1 LSQFEADDP
10 DDTDGPD
17 GNVSAVDPHFE
28 NSTHPLPHSINF
40 NMEQLRLRAFAIPT
54 LRVAWMLLDCYAP
67 TSMHA
72 ASLLRLLI
80 GSTPSPVVESVPFQW
95 DEPAMQDLVLF
106 FWDSLQCL
114 SAQLKHFYNDSTHC
128 GTKPN
133 RRTKRDVLRVSR
145 ILLFHSLPY
154 WIVYFL
160 QTYGFNPQTLGTFA
174 SIDSLLVGGSQYE
187 RIKTLRLLSLSLR
200 MKSKVPKLLGG
211 RFHAMVSDKFRPVI
225 TELFSLCMEMVT
237 AHHEDHAVP
246 DMVRL
251 ASHAKHC
258 FSRGE
263 TPLSNPFPMIY
274 EAIVEFL
281 PLAVDRARCD
291 VREIRKG
298 YPRSWP
304 DSTPPPTTRKRRKAH
319 ADPPRPPLDDPG
331 EVSDDD
337 LHSQSAT
344 ARSNRLVLDDC
355 EASDSTPSG
364 VVRAAPA
371 KQRQRHVPSPDCT
384 GTAAPPLC
392 SEVHRRHDACDSRDV
407 GLDEAHSHHK
417 DSDASAPKQRLCGD
431 CKDLL
436 HQFFVSGLQRGH
448 SPGATGAY
456 LWSILRKQRQNMS
469 QPNSTASS
477 SSVSSSASID
487 ESSHA
492 GISSRRR
499 SESQCDANS
508 DSGDADSDP
517 DNESNDDICCKR
529 QRSLCAVGESSDD
542 DV

>member
-1 LSQFEADDP
+1 MSQFEADAP
-10 DDTDGPD
+10 DDVEGPD
-17 GNVSAVDPHFE
+17 GNGRAVNPHFE

-40 NMEQLRLRAFAIPT
+40 TMEQLRLRAFAIPT

-95 DEPAMQDLVLF
+95 DEPAMHDLVIF

-114 SAQLKHFYNDSTHC
+114 SAQLKHFYNDSTCC

-145 ILLFHSLPY
+145 IVLFHSLPY
-154 WIVYFL
+154 WIVSFL
-160 QTYGFNPQTLGTFA
+160 YTYGFNPQTLGTFA

-246 DMVRL
+246 QMVRL
-251 ASHAKHC
+251 ASHATHC

-263 TPLSNPFPMIY
+263 TPLSNPFPGIY

-281 PLAVDRARCD
+281 PLAVDRVRCD
-291 VREIRKG
+291 VPEIRKG

-304 DSTPPPTTRKRRKAH
+304 DSTPPPTTRKRRKADVDH
-319 ADPPRPPLDDPG
+319 PPRPPSDDPG
-331 EVSDDD
+331 EVSDHD
-337 LHSQSAT
+337 LHSHSAT
-344 ARSNRLVLDDC
+344 ARSNHLVLDEC
-355 EASDSTPSG
+355 EACDLTPSG

-371 KQRQRHVPSPDCT
+371 RQRQRNVASPDCT
-384 GTAAPPLC
+384 GTAAAPLS
-392 SEVHRRHDACDSRDV
+392 SEVHRRLDACESR
-407 GLDEAHSHHK
+407 HK
-417 DSDASAPKQRLCGD
+417 DDDASVPKQHLCFG
-431 CKDLL
+431 CKALL
-436 HQFFVSGLQRGH
+436 RQFFVSGLQKGH

-456 LWSILRKQRQNMS
+456 LWSILCKKQQQNMS
-469 QPNSTASS
+469 QPDSTVSS
-477 SSVSSSASID
+477 SSVSSS
-487 ESSHA
+487 
-492 GISSRRR
+492 
-499 SESQCDANS
+499 S
-508 DSGDADSDP
+508 DSGVADSD
-517 DNESNDDICCKR
+517 DESIDDIHYRR
-529 QRSLCAVGESSDD
+529 QRSHLAIRETSDD
-542 DV
+542 DDDDDDDDPV